1 MEQLSDESDFTI
13 EYSFAEVEVP
23 VTGKDDELDEDEEVM
38 EDGTAI
44 SKVGVPRR
52 YFWIVAAF
60 LVLTTTALAWLLHVN
75 LNAELKLPEEFRKR
89 EDDEDC
95 MRSGKNEV
103 LS

>member
-1 MEQLSDESDFTI
+1 MVQRTCW
-13 EYSFAEVEVP
+13 A
-23 VTGKDDELDEDEEVM
+23 
-38 EDGTAI
+38 
-44 SKVGVPRR
+44 GVPRR